1 MGEHFIMFFDVE
13 TCVNT
18 SIIGWTAIQCFT
30 YRIQQE
36 ESAVRW
42 FYNDVVQ
49 FIKVDCCGDGGGHG
63 SLLVMVT
70 VFQM

>member
-42 FYNDVVQ
+42 FYNDVV
-49 FIKVDCCGDGGGHG
+49 
-63 SLLVMVT
+63 
-70 VFQM
+70 